1 METHGHKHPDEE
13 REALRLRGRKIAGQ
27 LKAIDRMLA
36 EDRDC
41 PEILTQLISARKGIK
56 SLSEKLIQSHA
67 HNCIESA
74 ASRSDSKKKLRELLV
89 VLERYVE

>member
-1 METHGHKHPDEE
+1 
-13 REALRLRGRKIAGQ
+13 
-27 LKAIDRMLA
+27 MLE

-41 PEILTQLISARKGIK
+41 AEILTQLISARKGIK

-67 HNCIESA
+67 HNCIERA
-74 ASRSDSKKKLRELLV
+74 ANRSDSKKKLRELLV